1 MLIAWLSASVGRWRL
16 LRKILGLIIR
26 RLSIVL
32 LIILR
37 LSSLLLITL
46 ILLRILLL
54 HVCSLILEVRVGQ
67 EEGAGLLTAN

>member
-1 MLIAWLSASVGRWRL
+1 MRI
-16 LRKILGLIIR
+16 ILG
-26 RLSIVL
+26 L

-37 LSSLLLITL
+37 LSFLLLIKLRMRLSSLLLIIL

-54 HVCSLILEVRVGQ
+54 HVCSLILEVRVGE

>member
-1 MLIAWLSASVGRWRL
+1 MLIAWWSASVGRWQL
-16 LRKILGLIIR
+16 LRKILGL
-26 RLSIVL
+26 
-32 LIILR
+32 LIKLR

-67 EEGAGLLTAN
+67 EKGAGLLTAN